1 MYTSNNNYE
10 LSSHSSF
17 SVQPPST
24 WIMDQPCHISS
35 SKLIF
40 FSSKMSLKYIALSL
54 VSSSPV
60 DSVGIDVTES
70 HEDHNNN
77 HGSDMEEEGDSLN
90 MSRSSKRG

>member
-1 MYTSNNNYE
+1 
-10 LSSHSSF
+10 
-17 SVQPPST
+17 
-24 WIMDQPCHISS
+24 
-35 SKLIF
+35 
-40 FSSKMSLKYIALSL
+40 MSLKYIALSL